1 MQLDALLEVAVG
13 LVVSWLILS
22 IATSQL
28 QEFIVERLNWRSKF
42 LENKLMD
49 MFQSREIVDQF
60 YEHPLIHSLNTKTMF
75 GKEQRPADIPNDIFA
90 EAAVDVFLNA
100 GKKGVEVP
108 AGRMSLADMQK
119 SLKESMSYL
128 EANDQNLAQTIK
140 YVAPKMDEGITQAD
154 EETAKLETNLA
165 KFRNNTE
172 VWFDTTMSGASASY
186 RKNAHTIALA
196 IGIVIALVFNIDSI
210 QITTR
215 LWRDPT
221 LRQAI
226 VAQAGNIDPKDETS
240 FDNTMEKLN
249 DLSLPIGW
257 TPDVMAQGPADWVYK
272 VFGFFITGAAA
283 AQGAPFWFDT
293 LAKISGLKKSRDAE
307 KSKSE

>member
-60 YEHPLIHSLNTKTMF
+60 YEHPLIHSLHTKTMF

-100 GKKGVEVP
+100 GKRGVEVP

-140 YVAPKMDEGITQAD
+140 YVAPKMDEGITRAD

-172 VWFDTTMSGASASY
+172 VWF
-186 RKNAHTIALA
+186 
-196 IGIVIALVFNIDSI
+196 
-210 QITTR
+210 
-215 LWRDPT
+215 
-221 LRQAI
+221 
-226 VAQAGNIDPKDETS
+226 
-240 FDNTMEKLN
+240 
-249 DLSLPIGW
+249 
-257 TPDVMAQGPADWVYK
+257 
-272 VFGFFITGAAA
+272 
-283 AQGAPFWFDT
+283 
-293 LAKISGLKKSRDAE
+293 
-307 KSKSE
+307 